1 MNRSL
6 NIVLAV
12 LIMAILGL
20 TLWGS
25 LFGGYETVKNKVS
38 DLYKNLID
46 YDYDLELA
54 DSELVLDG
62 SLGQSYEG
70 DLSLGNSEFLQ
81 EDISSDRSLELSYE
95 DKSISSSEPAYK
107 TVEAE
112 SSSVKLDYNLVADSI
127 TEYNYL
133 AWLIDSLGKNSGTV
147 LALVNDKL
155 ILFSLEDDEYLE
167 SIELSSINLTSD
179 EMAELKTGYYFS
191 CAEEAYLMLESLM
204 H

>member
-1 MNRSL
+1 
-6 NIVLAV
+6 
-12 LIMAILGL
+12 
-20 TLWGS
+20 

-62 SLGQSYEG
+62 SLEQSYEG
-70 DLSLGNSEFLQ
+70 NLSDGSSENLQ
-81 EDISSDRSLELSYE
+81 EDLSSDRNLELSYE
-95 DKSISSSEPAYK
+95 DKNISNSESAYEA
-107 TVEAE
+107 VEAE
-112 SSSVKLDYNLVADSI
+112 SSFVKLDYNLVADSI

-133 AWLIDSLGKNSGTV
+133 AWLIDSLGENSGTV

-155 ILFSLEDDEYLE
+155 ILFCLEDDEYLE

-191 CAEEAYLMLESLM
+191 SAEEAYLMLESLM

>member
-1 MNRSL
+1 
-6 NIVLAV
+6 
-12 LIMAILGL
+12 MAILGL

-70 DLSLGNSEFLQ
+70 NLSLGNSEFLQ
-81 EDISSDRSLELSYE
+81 EDLSSDRNLELSYE
-95 DKSISSSEPAYK
+95 DKSISNSESAYEA
-107 TVEAE
+107 VEAE
-112 SSSVKLDYNLVADSI
+112 SSFVKLDYNLVADSI

-133 AWLIDSLGKNSGTV
+133 AWLIDSLGENSGTV

-179 EMAELKTGYYFS
+179 EMVELEVGYYFS